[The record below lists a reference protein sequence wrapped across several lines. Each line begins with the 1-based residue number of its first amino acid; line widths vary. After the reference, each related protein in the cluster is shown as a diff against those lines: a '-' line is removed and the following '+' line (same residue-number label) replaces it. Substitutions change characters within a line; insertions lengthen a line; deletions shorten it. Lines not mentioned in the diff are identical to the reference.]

1 MSNNLKKFALV
12 PTIIHHL
19 LDGDDNPMYAE
30 LPPLP
35 DGSPD
40 LSRPMR
46 AHMYGPGTKQ
56 YAKAQAAQ
64 SNRSMDRFK
73 KKGKA
78 NMTADEQSTER
89 ATFLAACTAQLENVE
104 VDELQGDALAMAV
117 YTDLEL
123 VFIPMQL
130 DKLIGDTANF
140 TKASQTN

>member
-19 LDGDDNPMYAE
+19 LDGDDSPMYA
-30 LPPLP
+30 
-35 DGSPD
+35 DGADGQPD

-64 SNRSMDRFK
+64 SNRSVDRFK
-73 KKGKA
+73 AKGKSKQ
-78 NMTADEQSTER
+78 TAEEQATER
-89 ATFLAACTAQLENVE
+89 AMFLAACTVKLENVE
-104 VDELQGDALAMAV
+104 VDQLEGEALAMAV

-123 VFIPMQL
+123 CFIPAQL

-140 TKASQTN
+140 TKASQTS

>member
-19 LDGDDNPMYAE
+19 LDGDDNPMYVE
-30 LPPLP
+30 LPPLA
-35 DGSPD
+35 DGKPD

-46 AHMYGPGTKQ
+46 AHMYGPGTKP
-56 YAKAQAAQ
+56 YAKATAAQ
-64 SNRSMDRFK
+64 SNRATDRYK
-73 KKGKA
+73 AKGKSKQ
-78 NMTADEQSTER
+78 TAEEQTTER
-89 ATFLAACTAQLENVE
+89 AMFLTSCTVKLENVE
-104 VDELQGDALAMAV
+104 IDDLEGDALAMAV

-123 VFIPMQL
+123 CFIPAQL

>member
-30 LPPLP
+30 MPPLE
-35 DGSPD
+35 DGKPD

-64 SNRSMDRFK
+64 SNRSVDRFK
-73 KKGKA
+73 AKGKSKQ
-78 NMTADEQSTER
+78 TAEEQATER
-89 ATFLAACTAQLENVE
+89 AMFLAACTVKLENVE
-104 VDELQGDALAMAV
+104 VDQLEGEALAMAV

-123 VFIPMQL
+123 CFIPAQL

-140 TKASQTN
+140 TKASQTS

>member
-1 MSNNLKKFALV
+1 MSSNLKKFALV
-12 PTIIHHL
+12 STIIHHL
-19 LDGDDNPMYAE
+19 LDGDENPMYA
-30 LPPLP
+30 
-35 DGSPD
+35 DGADGQPD

-46 AHMYGPGTKQ
+46 AHMFGPGTKQ

-78 NMTADEQSTER
+78 NMTAEEQSTER
-89 ATFLAACTAQLENVE
+89 ATFLAACTARLENVE
-104 VDELQGDALAMAV
+104 VDELTDEALAIAV
-117 YTDLEL
+117 YTDTE
-123 VFIPMQL
+123 VCFIPMQL

>member
-1 MSNNLKKFALV
+1 MTSNLKKFALV
-12 PTIIHHL
+12 STIVHHL
-19 LDGDDNPMYAE
+19 LDGDENPMYA
-30 LPPLP
+30 
-35 DGSPD
+35 DGADGKPD

-46 AHMYGPGTKQ
+46 AHMFGPGTKQ

-78 NMTADEQSTER
+78 NMTAEEQSIER
-89 ATFLAACTAQLENVE
+89 ATFLAACTSQLENIE
-104 VDELQGDALAMAV
+104 VDELSGDALAMAV

-123 VFIPMQL
+123 CFIPMQL

-140 TKASQTN
+140 TKASQTV

>member
-19 LDGDDNPMYAE
+19 LDGDENPMYA
-30 LPPLP
+30 
-35 DGSPD
+35 DGDDGQPD

-46 AHMYGPGTKQ
+46 AHMFGPGTKQ

-78 NMTADEQSTER
+78 NMTAEEQSVER
-89 ATFLAACTAQLENVE
+89 ATFLASCTSKLENVE
-104 VDELQGDALAMAV
+104 VDELTADALSMAV
-117 YTDLEL
+117 YNDLEL
-123 VFIPMQL
+123 CFIPMQL

-140 TKASQTN
+140 TKASQTS

>member
-1 MSNNLKKFALV
+1 MSSNLKKFALV
-12 PTIIHHL
+12 STIIHHL
-19 LDGDDNPMYAE
+19 LDGDENPMYA
-30 LPPLP
+30 
-35 DGSPD
+35 DGADNQPD

-46 AHMYGPGTKQ
+46 AHMFGPGTKQ

-78 NMTADEQSTER
+78 NMTAEEQSVER
-89 ATFLAACTAQLENVE
+89 ATFLAACTAQLENIE
-104 VDELQGDALAMAV
+104 VDELAGDALAMAV

-123 VFIPMQL
+123 CFIPMQL

-140 TKASQTN
+140 TKASQTA